1 MRPPA
6 DPRGAFAFRG
16 RMRVATPAPRVR
28 SDHSAEGGLPRAAV
42 RARDPRTGSGRADN
56 GRMMMISS
64 DLPEAIREAAA
75 DLDETG
81 RRALATAASAVD
93 VERYPF
99 AVLRYARAVELAER
113 TRAEWQDHG
122 APLLSTHINGATVI
136 HPLVR
141 LLRDL
146 ESDAAAAAKSV
157 FLDPS
162 TAEKRKPGG
171 QVGSAR
177 AKDRIGAARRSD
189 RSATGLDPRVYG
201 SMPVFD
207 HDGNPVPLVTKAG
220 EARLPR
226 RAA

>member
-1 MRPPA
+1 
-6 DPRGAFAFRG
+6 
-16 RMRVATPAPRVR
+16 
-28 SDHSAEGGLPRAAV
+28 
-42 RARDPRTGSGRADN
+42 
-56 GRMMMISS
+56 MMMILS

-75 DLDETG
+75 DLGENG
-81 RRALATAASAVD
+81 QRALETAASAVD

-113 TRAEWQDHG
+113 TRAEWRDHG
-122 APLLSTHINGATVI
+122 APLLSTHINGATVV

-146 ESDAAAAAKSV
+146 ESDAATAARSV
-157 FLDPS
+157 FLDPA

-177 AKDRIGAARRSD
+177 AKDRIGAARRD
-189 RSATGLDPRVYG
+189 RHSATGLDPRVYG

-207 HDGNPVPLVTKAG
+207 DEGNPVPLVQKAG
-220 EARLPR
+220 EPR
-226 RAA
+226 RSRRIG